1 MQDCPHPS
9 CGGAVSAAGGAGL
22 CRECREPAGA
32 CPSCGAWNRPFA
44 QFCRVC
50 GKPYRFE
57 GADLGSLGAG
67 VLDKLPREPAALE
80 IPAEFWIAPVSFGG
94 YLWVLS
100 TDGGL
105 WRVNPARGEVLPLLP
120 LGPGFGRS
128 SFVIRFLSLPGRRN
142 PAPCLVAA
150 SPTAVAILN
159 LAEPRAQPLLVPP
172 ESGGRFLADLEKDGF
187 AAVAVHQGR
196 VFVLERHGGALAMVS
211 HQVATGAQERRRLE
225 ASDAAGP
232 LVIGNHVW
240 AYNTASLLHVSG
252 AGCSALPL
260 AEGVTPFRSLA
271 GGDDF
276 RFPLG
281 SAVWLT
287 APDGVYLP
295 ARAADRSG
303 FLHLSSVHESL
314 QQHFL
319 ALDGGFSYSA
329 DAGGRLIVAGG
340 EKLVVF
346 EGRNKVDE
354 IPAPSLAPTG
364 AEHINGQFRAWTC
377 QMGAAVAVRFAF
389 GDRPRNAALPPQLR
403 TWLPKGFLIAGG
415 SLVLVVHN
423 QHENNNLGL
432 SVWNLFDV

>member
-1 MQDCPHPS
+1 MEDCPHPS

-44 QFCRVC
+44 QFCRAC
-50 GKPYRFE
+50 GKRFQFD

-67 VLDKLPREPAALE
+67 VLDRLPRELAPLE

-94 YLWVLS
+94 YLWALS
-100 TDGGL
+100 TDGAL
-105 WRVNPARGEVLPLLP
+105 WRVNPARGEALPLLR

-142 PAPCLVAA
+142 PAPCLAAA

-159 LAEPRAQPLLVPP
+159 LAELRAEPLLVSP
-172 ESGGRFLADLEKDGF
+172 ESGGRFLADLVEDGF
-187 AAVAVHQGR
+187 AAVAVHEGR
-196 VFVLERHGGALAMVS
+196 VFVLERRGGALAMVS
-211 HQVATGAQERRRLE
+211 HQVATGAQERCRLE

-240 AYNTASLLHVSG
+240 AYNAASLLHVSG
-252 AGCSALPL
+252 ASSSVLPL

-271 GGDDF
+271 GVHDF

-314 QQHFL
+314 QHFL

-340 EKLVVF
+340 EKLAVF
-346 EGRNKVDE
+346 ESCNKVSE
-354 IPAPSLAPTG
+354 FSAPGLDPTG
-364 AEHINGQFRAWTC
+364 AEFVDGEFCAWTC
-377 QMGAAVAVRFAF
+377 RAAGLRSVRFTHRGGAA
-389 GDRPRNAALPPQLR
+389 NAALPRLLQK
-403 TWLPKGFLIAGG
+403 WLPIGFHVAGG
-415 SLVLVVHN
+415 ALVLVS
-423 QHENNNLGL
+423 QSQEENDRRLGL